1 MRVVVLSMPT
11 VPSFDALDTLVIAGL
26 LALSAGVALE
36 FGIGY
41 AVIVIGAVLTIIG
54 AVALFVRRTP

>member
-1 MRVVVLSMPT
+1 MPT
-11 VPSFDALDTLVIAGL
+11 AASFDALDTLIIAGL

-36 FGIGY
+36 FGLGY

-54 AVALFVRRTP
+54 AVALFVRRSP